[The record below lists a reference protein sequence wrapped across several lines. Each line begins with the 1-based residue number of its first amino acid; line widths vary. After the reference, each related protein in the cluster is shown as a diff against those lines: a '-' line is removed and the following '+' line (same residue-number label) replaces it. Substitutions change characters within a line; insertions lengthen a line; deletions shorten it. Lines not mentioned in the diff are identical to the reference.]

1 MPAASRA
8 PKLADRLAAPFQRF
22 LAMEAASTLLLLLA
36 TLAALLWAN
45 SPWAGSYSD
54 LWHTQLSLTLG
65 EARIS
70 LSLEHWVNDGL
81 MVIFFFL
88 VGMEIK
94 HELVRGELSTRER
107 AMLPIFG
114 ALGGM
119 VAPALIYASLHAGRP
134 AAAGWGVPMATDIA
148 FAVAALAVFGRRV
161 PGGLKVFLLAL
172 AIVDDLGAVTV
183 IAVFYTHE
191 LSLPALASA
200 AAGLA
205 LAWGMRQAGIRAYGP
220 YWAVG
225 IAIWFA
231 TLQSGVHAT
240 VSGVMLGLLTP
251 TTLVAPEGS
260 LVARGRRLFEDALA
274 RLDGQAAIS
283 DGERRRVAQELR
295 EVSRHSLAPLER
307 LTEALHPWSA
317 FVVMPIFA
325 FANAGVAI
333 DPTALSDPLA
343 LRVALGV
350 ALGLLVGKP
359 LGVTLVCWLA
369 VRAGV
374 AVLPGGVGWAALL
387 GAGILAGIGFTMAL
401 FITTLAFEDPALA
414 AASKLGVMAASVL
427 ATACGV
433 VWLARALPR
442 A

>member
-1 MPAASRA
+1 
-8 PKLADRLAAPFQRF
+8 
-22 LAMEAASTLLLLLA
+22 
-36 TLAALLWAN
+36 
-45 SPWAGSYSD
+45 
-54 LWHTQLSLTLG
+54 
-65 EARIS
+65 
-70 LSLEHWVNDGL
+70 
-81 MVIFFFL
+81 
-88 VGMEIK
+88 
-94 HELVRGELSTRER
+94 
-107 AMLPIFG
+107 
-114 ALGGM
+114 
-119 VAPALIYASLHAGRP
+119 
-134 AAAGWGVPMATDIA
+134 MATDIA

-183 IAVFYTHE
+183 IAIFYTSE
-191 LSLPALASA
+191 LSLAALAAA

-205 LAWGMRQAGIRAYGP
+205 LAWGMRNAGVRAYGP

-274 RLDGQAAIS
+274 RLDSQPSIS
-283 DGERRRVAQELR
+283 DGERRRVAQQLR

-317 FVVMPIFA
+317 FVVMPVFA

-343 LRVALGV
+343 LRVSLGV

-374 AVLPGGVGWAALL
+374 AALPGGVGWAALL

-401 FITTLAFEDPALA
+401 FITALAFEDPALA

-427 ATACGV
+427 ATAGGV
-433 VWLARALPR
+433 AWLARALPR
-442 A
+442 G